1 MQRSEIR
8 QALIGGLV
16 LLLVGLFF
24 VHAYSG
30 DREPAGLSD
39 GYVVSAIFPRVD
51 GLAKGAEV
59 RLGGIRI
66 GEVAAMS
73 LTENMRA
80 RVDMRLDANSVK
92 VPTDS
97 SAVILSNGLAGAKYI
112 ELDPGGE
119 EKMLADGGRITHT
132 QGAIVVEE
140 LMDLIIGQIKAK
152 QASQSAQ

>member
-1 MQRSEIR
+1 MQRSELR

-16 LLLVGLFF
+16 LVLVALFF
-24 VHAYSG
+24 VNAYSG
-30 DREPAGLSD
+30 ERKASGRTG
-39 GYVVSAIFPRVD
+39 GYLVSAVFSRVD

-66 GEVAAMS
+66 GEVTEMT

-80 RVDMRLDANSVK
+80 MIGMRLDESVK

-97 SAVILSNGLAGAKYI
+97 SAVILSSGLAGAKYI

-119 EKMLADGGRITHT
+119 ERMLADGGKIIHT
-132 QGAIVVEE
+132 QGSIIVEE
-140 LMDLIIGQIKAK
+140 LMDLIIGQIRAK
-152 QASQSAQ
+152 QSSQTAQ

>member
-1 MQRSEIR
+1 MQRSETR

-16 LLLVGLFF
+16 LIIVALFF

-30 DREPAGLSD
+30 ERKATGTAD
-39 GYVVSAIFPRVD
+39 GYLVSAVFPRVD

-66 GEVAAMS
+66 GEVTEMK

-80 RVDMRLDANSVK
+80 EIGMRLDESVK

-97 SAVILSNGLAGAKYI
+97 SAVILSSGLAGAKYI

-119 EKMLADGGRITHT
+119 ERMLVDGGKISYT
-132 QGAIVVEE
+132 QGSIIVEE
-140 LMDLIIGQIKAK
+140 LMELIIGQIKAK